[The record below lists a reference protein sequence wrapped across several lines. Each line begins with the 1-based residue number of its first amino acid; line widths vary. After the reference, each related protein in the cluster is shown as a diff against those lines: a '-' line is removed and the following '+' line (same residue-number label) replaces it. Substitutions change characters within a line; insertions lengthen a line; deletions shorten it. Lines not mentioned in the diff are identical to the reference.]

1 VVIVAVAVAVSS
13 SAFAADYRDAPYRTR
28 RAAAYGPPVIYTGI
42 RPAPPLYYV
51 NAPPHYVQD
60 LRTGEPGEW
69 VVPQPNFFERLFGPL
84 RGYN

>member
-1 VVIVAVAVAVSS
+1 MASLIAATT

-28 RAAAYGPPVIYTGI
+28 RAAAPAVVYTGI

-60 LRTGEPGEW
+60 LRTGAPGEW
-69 VVPQPNFFERLFGPL
+69 VVPEPDLFERLFGPL